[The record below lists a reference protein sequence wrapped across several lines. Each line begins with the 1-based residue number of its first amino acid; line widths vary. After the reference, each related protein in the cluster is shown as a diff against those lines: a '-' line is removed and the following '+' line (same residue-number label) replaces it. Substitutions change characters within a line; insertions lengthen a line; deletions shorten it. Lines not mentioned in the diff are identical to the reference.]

1 MATPQREADMPRK
14 EKGISLQWL
23 VVGAIVCS
31 MLILSTI
38 LVSQSYQGNKQALI
52 IATSETAQQL
62 SKTINEKVKRLTA
75 PAQSALQILS
85 HDPLLQATTLA
96 QRIARLPVLTE
107 TLNAN
112 EMLSAIYTGYD
123 NGEFFLIR
131 KLNNPLVRQKYQ
143 VPERAQFMLQSI
155 TNVAGSMVGEW
166 SFYDAQLQLLKTEIP
181 QRYDYDPRRRGWYI
195 DAKASTAQVLTAPYL
210 FFTTREIGI
219 TLAQKAYTG
228 SAIIGMD
235 ASAADLSAQLAS
247 LKATENTELA
257 IIDPQHKVLAYTRAD
272 KMVIQEGDSYRLSS
286 IEQLGVEALT
296 QLAQSNMPQGEIS
309 LLSHQQS
316 DWFGLWM
323 PVTHFGDNSI
333 RILIATPADELL
345 AGAKNTILN
354 QALWTAVVTLAM
366 LFLGMMTGSKIGRAF
381 RDLTHQVRA
390 LSGFDFSTQVAVQ
403 SEISEAKKLSQV
415 VNNMSQTIGSFQAIS
430 TILNRE
436 TDLEKMLDGVL
447 THLVN
452 ATAMSQG
459 AIYLY
464 RTDTEQFERASQT
477 DAAHFPLLLKS
488 DLSDDKRLIHSTLA
502 QLPEPE
508 KCLITPLRKRDESL
522 EGILIMNWEQAPE
535 NKKAL
540 LEFIAEISGSAAV
553 AIETRRLIHGQRE
566 LIEGIL
572 RLLADSI
579 DAKSPYTSGHCDRV
593 PQLATL
599 LVKQLEAKTTGAY
612 ADFQMSDQEHEAFRI
627 AAWLHDCGKIL
638 SQEHVI
644 DKATKLET
652 IYNRIHEVRTR
663 FEVLW
668 RDAEID
674 YWQKLNAGG
683 DPEQLKAMLE
693 QTQQQLQDEYHFVA
707 NSNVG
712 GESMSPDSIA
722 KINAI
727 GDRTWMRHFDNR
739 IGLSQDEL
747 NQLAGTE
754 APSLPTRELLL
765 SDRPEHIVPWQEGR
779 KPPVQK
785 EDPNNIW
792 QFDMPLPQYSFN
804 FGERYNLSVRF
815 GTLTEEERF
824 KINEHIVHTIM
835 MLSAL
840 PLPEHLKRVPIIAGN
855 HHERADGNGY
865 PRKLKGHQMTV
876 QEKVMGIAD
885 IFEALTA
892 SDRPY
897 KKPKTLSQALSIM
910 VQMTKGGHIDAALFK
925 ELLAGDGFMHYCQ
938 QFLQPDQLDT
948 VDFDALIRSLEP
960 EGEMA

>member
-1 MATPQREADMPRK
+1 MARAG
-14 EKGISLQWL
+14 KGISLQWL

-31 MLILSTI
+31 MLLLSAI
-38 LVSQSYQGNKQALI
+38 LVSQSYQSNKQALI
-52 IATSETAQQL
+52 IATSEAAQQL
-62 SKTINEKVKRLTA
+62 SKTINEKVQRLTG

-85 HDPLLQATTLA
+85 HDPLLQAQTLP
-96 QRIARLPVLTE
+96 QRIARLPVLAE

-112 EMLSAIYTGYD
+112 EMLSAIYAGYD

-131 KLNNPLVRQKYQ
+131 KLSNPLVRSKYK
-143 VPERAQFMLQSI
+143 VPEAAKFMLQSI
-155 TNVAGSMVGEW
+155 TEKDGKMVGEW
-166 SFYDAQLQLLKTEIP
+166 TFYDQQLQLLKTEIP
-181 QRYDYDPRRRGWYI
+181 KNYDYDPRRRGWYI
-195 DAKASTAQVLTAPYL
+195 DAKANKKQVLTAPYL

-228 SAIIGMD
+228 TAIIGMD
-235 ASAADLSAQLAS
+235 ASVADLSAQLAS
-247 LKATENTELA
+247 LKATDSTELA
-257 IIDPQHKVLAYTRAD
+257 IIDPQQKVLAYTHSD
-272 KMVIQEGDSYRLSS
+272 KMITQEGDSYRLSS
-286 IEQLGVEALT
+286 IAQLNVDALT
-296 QLAQSNMPQGEIS
+296 QLAQSQIAQGEIS
-309 LLSHQQS
+309 LLHS
-316 DWFGLWM
+316 DNTEWFGLWM

-345 AGAKNTILN
+345 AGAKDTILN
-354 QALWTAVVTLAM
+354 QALWTAGITFLM
-366 LFLGMMTGSKIGRAF
+366 LILGMLAGSRIGRAF
-381 RDLTHQVRA
+381 HELSHQVSA
-390 LSGFDFSTQVAVQ
+390 LSGFDFSSQIEVR
-403 SEISEAKKLSQV
+403 SDIREAKKLGQV

-452 ATAMSQG
+452 ATGMSQG
-459 AIYLY
+459 AVYLY
-464 RTDTEQFERASQT
+464 QSETQLFEIASQT
-477 DAAHFPLLLKS
+477 EFEHFPLILKA
-488 DLSDDKRLIHSTLA
+488 DTQDDKRLIHSTLS
-502 QLPEPE
+502 LLETPE
-508 KCLITPLRKRDESL
+508 KCLITPLKKRDQGL
-522 EGILIMNWEQAPE
+522 EGLLIMRWEQAPE

-540 LEFIAEISGSAAV
+540 LEFISEISGSAAV
-553 AIETRRLIHGQRE
+553 AIETRRLINGQRE

-599 LVKQLEAKTTGAY
+599 LVNQLEARTSGVY
-612 ADFQMSDQEHEAFRI
+612 ADFKMSDEEHEEFRI

-652 IYNRIHEVRTR
+652 IYNRIHEIRTR

-674 YWQKLNAGG
+674 YWQKLHAGG
-683 DPEQLKAMLE
+683 DGEQLKAELT
-693 QTQQQLQDEYHFVA
+693 QTQQQLQDDYHFIA

-712 GESMSPDSIA
+712 GESMNPESIA
-722 KINAI
+722 RINTI
-727 GDRTWMRHFDNR
+727 GDRLWLRNFDNR

-747 NQLAGTE
+747 NQLANTPE
-754 APSLPTRELLL
+754 QRLPARERLL

-785 EDPNNIW
+785 DDPNNIW

-840 PLPEHLKRVPIIAGN
+840 PLPDHLKRVPIIAGN
-855 HHERADGNGY
+855 HHERADGKGY
-865 PRKLKGHQMTV
+865 PRKLPSHQMSV

-910 VQMTKGGHIDAALFK
+910 VQMSKGGHIEANLFK
-925 ELLAGDGFMHYCQ
+925 ELLAGDGFIQYCQ
-938 QFLQPDQLDT
+938 QFLQPEQLDH
-948 VDFDALIRSLEP
+948 VDFEALIQSLET
-960 EGEMA
+960 ESA